1 MTEMTHETRH
11 LPAKPAVRRLSDSR
25 RLLIRFRGS
34 LGLYLFLLPAVVYFF
49 IHNYLPIYG
58 VQLAFKTFNPALGI
72 VGSPWVGLENFRRF
86 FQSFFFSRLIRNTV
100 GLNLYALAA
109 SFPIPIILAL
119 LFNEIERAKLKK
131 TVQTISYAP
140 HFISSVVLVS
150 IMTVFFS
157 QSGFVNKVL
166 ASINLEAIPFLTS
179 PNLFP
184 HLYVWSGVWQSAG
197 WSSII
202 YIAALSGI
210 DPELHEAAQIDGAS
224 RLKRIWHI
232 NIPGILPTTVILFI
246 LNTGRIMN
254 VGFEKIF
261 LMQNSQNQSTSDV
274 ISTYVYRMGFIN
286 MEYGFST
293 AVNLFNNVINLA
305 LLLLVNWISRKVTE
319 HTLF

>member
-1 MTEMTHETRH
+1 MARIESTRQDKTTA
-11 LPAKPAVRRLSDSR
+11 LNLRNKTTAN
-25 RLLIRFRGS
+25 RLLTRLRGS
-34 LGLYLFLLPAVVYFF
+34 LGLYLFLVPAVLYFF
-49 IHNYLPIYG
+49 IHNYLPLYG
-58 VQLAFKTFNPALGI
+58 VQLAFKTFHPNLGI

-86 FQSFFFSRLIRNTV
+86 FQSFFFTRLIRNTV
-100 GLNLYALAA
+100 GLNLYALAS

-119 LFNEIERAKLKK
+119 LFNEINQPRIKK
-131 TVQTISYAP
+131 SVQTISYAP

-150 IMTVFFS
+150 IMTIFFS
-157 QSGFVNKVL
+157 QTGF
-166 ASINLEAIPFLTS
+166 INRLLDRMSAQPIPFLTS
-179 PNLFP
+179 PRLFP
-184 HLYVWSGVWQSAG
+184 HMYVWSGVWQNAG

-210 DPELHEAAQIDGAS
+210 DPELHEAAQIDGAN

-232 NIPGILPTTVILFI
+232 NIPGILPTMVILFI

-293 AVNLFNNVINLA
+293 AVSLFNNVINLA

>member
-1 MTEMTHETRH
+1 MAKTVSVRQDSSPDLKLRKKTTAHRLWTR
-11 LPAKPAVRRLSDSR
+11 L
-25 RLLIRFRGS
+25 RGS
-34 LGLYLFLLPAVVYFF
+34 LGLYLFLVPAVLYFF

-58 VQLAFKTFNPALGI
+58 VQLAFKTFQPNLGI
-72 VGSPWVGLENFRRF
+72 VGSPWIGLENFRRF
-86 FQSFFFSRLIRNTV
+86 FQSFFFTRLIRNTV

-119 LFNEIERAKLKK
+119 LFNEINRPRIKK
-131 TVQTISYAP
+131 SVQTISYAP

-150 IMTVFFS
+150 IMTIFFS
-157 QSGFVNKVL
+157 QTGFVNRL
-166 ASINLEAIPFLTS
+166 LDRMSAQPIPFLTS
-179 PNLFP
+179 PRLFP
-184 HLYVWSGVWQSAG
+184 HMYVWSGVWQNAG

-210 DPELHEAAQIDGAS
+210 DPELHEAAQIDGAN
-224 RLKRIWHI
+224 RRKRIWHI
-232 NIPGILPTTVILFI
+232 NIPGILPTMVILFI

-293 AVNLFNNVINLA
+293 AVSLFNNVINLA